1 MAVGPETGEIYTA
14 KGFAYQAEEV
24 EFFPLDLST
33 PTNSEVATCFQ
44 KVLLM

>member
-1 MAVGPETGEIYTA
+1 MAVGVDTGEIYTV

-24 EFFPLDLST
+24 ELFPLDLST
-33 PTNSEVATCFQ
+33 STNSKVAICFQ